1 MSTYDWTAQEPQLF
15 GYQSK
20 DLKRIHN
27 QTLLWGADFGTGDL
41 PAHLLADGEGK
52 VDGVL
57 YFERLKEINY
67 PLKAIVSD
75 GNRSLLRAAELVYG
89 KPIIWQQCTRHF
101 AESLRRLA
109 REEEPKHEMQTN
121 ALCKQLCFVVQQKSH
136 KAFHAALVIF
146 VDQKHRYRTDKQL
159 EMIKHFWK
167 NLGSL
172 VQHLEHPELALPM
185 TNNMIEN
192 YNRQL
197 KLRLNSLGQFHSH
210 QNATNYLKL
219 WNLYRRFTPFTDFK
233 KPNKQRNGKSP
244 LQLAGVNT
252 HKIDYLNL

>member
-1 MSTYDWTAQEPQLF
+1 
-15 GYQSK
+15 
-20 DLKRIHN
+20 
-27 QTLLWGADFGTGDL
+27 
-41 PAHLLADGEGK
+41 
-52 VDGVL
+52 
-57 YFERLKEINY
+57 
-67 PLKAIVSD
+67 
-75 GNRSLLRAAELVYG
+75 
-89 KPIIWQQCTRHF
+89 
-101 AESLRRLA
+101 
-109 REEEPKHEMQTN
+109 MQTN

-146 VDQKHRYRTDKQL
+146 VDQKTRYRTDKQL

-172 VQHLEHPELALPM
+172 VQHLEHPELELPM

-219 WNLYRRFTPFTDFK
+219 CNLYRRFTPFTDCK
-233 KPNKQRNGKSP
+233 KPNKHRNGKSP

-252 HKIDYLNL
+252 YKIDYLKL